1 MSNDNL
7 LFAYLNG
14 IIKGGGGG
22 HTKSEY
28 YNNKLLRR
36 VNIYM
41 HTHSAH
47 QEYFK
52 SGSVLTLAEA
62 MTRILARLD

>member
-22 HTKSEY
+22 VIQKVNI

-36 VNIYM
+36 VNI
-41 HTHSAH
+41 
-47 QEYFK
+47 
-52 SGSVLTLAEA
+52 
-62 MTRILARLD
+62 